1 MNTNSPERNVA
12 DKVVKAIPLVLVGV
26 PLTALIGIGSV
37 LMLIGSGM
45 TAGSGGGGGLVI
57 CVLGAILILLFW
69 AIGIWWV
76 FKKDKP
82 SN

>member
-1 MNTNSPERNVA
+1 MQSAPPKRNVA

-26 PLTALIGIGSV
+26 PLSALIGVGSV

-57 CVLGAILILLFW
+57 GILGIILFLLFW
-69 AIGIWWV
+69 VCGIWWV
-76 FKKDKP
+76 FKKYEPTK
-82 SN
+82 